1 MNLSIG
7 THVSE
12 HGYRI
17 GQLSG
22 VEVDRVSHVVQHIL
36 VRGTDESAPSERRAF
51 AAVPKDHFTGDIAL
65 LTHPSESSGGA
76 ADPLTLTSTT
86 RVVQGERVLGWLSG
100 LEINPA
106 SGTIVA
112 ITARQHWWNRSFH
125 ARGSELD
132 FSPLGEIRVV
142 RVPSAA

>member
-22 VEVDRVSHVVQHIL
+22 VEVDRESHVVRHIL
-36 VRGTDESAPSERRAF
+36 VRGTNASAPPERRAF
-51 AAVPKDHFTGDIAL
+51 TAVPKDHFTGDIAL
-65 LTHPSESSGGA
+65 LPHPAETVGGA
-76 ADPLTLTSTT
+76 EPLPLTGTT
-86 RVVQGERVLGWLSG
+86 RVLKGGRLLGRLSS
-100 LEINPA
+100 LELNPA
-106 SGTIVA
+106 TGAIVA
-112 ITARQHWWNRSFH
+112 ITGRQHWWNRAFH
-125 ARGSELD
+125 ARGDELD

-142 RVPSAA
+142 RAPRAA